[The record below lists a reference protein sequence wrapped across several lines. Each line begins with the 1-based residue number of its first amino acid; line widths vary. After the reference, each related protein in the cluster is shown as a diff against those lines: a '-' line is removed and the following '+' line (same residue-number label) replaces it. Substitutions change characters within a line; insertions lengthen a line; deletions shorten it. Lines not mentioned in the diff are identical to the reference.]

1 MEKNEVKEFV
11 NEVIGELMEESKK
24 QNIPLSKVETAL
36 IKVLKRKLNRDLTEE
51 EIEDIKKVLKR
62 EKLTAEIEKKY
73 DNDELEDV
81 FEKMTENK
89 DTTELVKS
97 EEMRQFFGIAN
108 TAFDIAEKGLGT
120 YLVEKSEIG
129 ILTEENEIT
138 EKFVQPFVNY
148 FNNLSSLFFKGLSSH
163 NIQDSLNK
171 ELQMGTKEKQVF
183 KEFLSDKKNL
193 EKIVENHS
201 ENAKETGELA
211 PDEEKFVSN
220 VHNLIKRIMD

>member
-11 NEVIGELMEESKK
+11 NEVIEELMEESKK
-24 QNIPLSKVETAL
+24 KSIPLSKIETAL

-73 DNDELEDV
+73 DNNELENV

-120 YLVEKSEIG
+120 YLVEKSDIG
-129 ILTEENEIT
+129 ILTEENEFT
-138 EKFVQPFVNY
+138 EKLVQPFVDF
-148 FNNLSSLFFKGLSSH
+148 FNNLSGSFFKSLSSN
-163 NIQDSLNK
+163 NIQDSLNE
-171 ELQMGTKEKQVF
+171 ELQMGTEEKKVF

-193 EKIVENHS
+193 EKIVEKHS
-201 ENAKETGELA
+201 ENAKETGELTS
-211 PDEEKFVSN
+211 DEEKFVSN
-220 VHNLIKRIMD
+220 VHNLIKRIMG